1 VSGIREWGTEKPSGG
16 GALVWWVLL
25 FEKNAMLLE
34 VVTVRDHSFL
44 SGPLCAESLVL
55 DLGANR
61 GEFSAGMIA
70 HFGCRVAAA
79 EPLEEL
85 IAQIPEHRLLTVL
98 PVAVG
103 GSNGSIAISVFPD
116 RCASVC
122 GPVAAQE
129 LCTVREIPMVTL
141 KEFRSRVHASQV
153 DLMKL
158 DIEGAEIALFNGST
172 DGELLEIGQITAE
185 FHDFL
190 YRAQREPA
198 REILARMQ
206 SLGFRIV
213 RFSFDNTNVLFVNP
227 RIQLTGVQLAW
238 LRLQGLWSAVGRGSQ
253 RTWKRTKRGLK
264 RVLKAARLMRPDR

>member
-1 VSGIREWGTEKPSGG
+1 
-16 GALVWWVLL
+16 
-25 FEKNAMLLE
+25 MLCE

-44 SGPLCAESLVL
+44 SRPLCEDSLVL
-55 DLGANR
+55 DLGANL
-61 GEFSAGMIA
+61 GEFSAGVIA

-85 IAQIPEHRLLTVL
+85 IAQIPKNRLLTVL

-129 LCTVREIPMVTL
+129 PCTVREIPMVTL
-141 KEFRSRVHASQV
+141 KEFRGRVHAPQV
-153 DLMKL
+153 DLMKV
-158 DIEGAEIALFNGST
+158 DIEGAEIELFNGST
-172 DGELLEIGQITAE
+172 DGELLEIGQITVE

-190 YRAQREPA
+190 YRGQRKPA
-198 REILARMQ
+198 REVLARME

-213 RFSFDNTNVLFVNP
+213 HFSFDNTNVLLVNP
-227 RIQLTGVQLAW
+227 RIPLTGVQLAL
-238 LRLQGLWSAVGRGSQ
+238 LRL
-253 RTWKRTKRGLK
+253 RGLGPAMGRSALRTRKRIKRAIK
-264 RVLKAARLMRPDR
+264 RVLKATRLMRPDR